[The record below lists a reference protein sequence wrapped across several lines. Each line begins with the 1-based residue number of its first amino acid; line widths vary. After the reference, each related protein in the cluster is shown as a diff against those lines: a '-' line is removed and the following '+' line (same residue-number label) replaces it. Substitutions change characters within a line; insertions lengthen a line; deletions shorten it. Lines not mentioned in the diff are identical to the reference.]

1 MQFASEKVDMRMS
14 NWKVRALAEL
24 SRAEDSRSQG
34 NEGMARVCARRA
46 AGFILGEY
54 FSRNKEAA
62 PNSAYA
68 RLQYLQ
74 AKTKNNSKLHAVLS
88 HFLLRITPE
97 HQLPVEADLIAD
109 ARWLANELLGETV

>member
-1 MQFASEKVDMRMS
+1 MRTKK
-14 NWKVRALAEL
+14 WKVRVLAEL

-46 AGFILGEY
+46 AGIILGEY
-54 FSRNKEAA
+54 FSRNRETA

-68 RLQYLQ
+68 RLQYIQ
-74 AKTKNNSKLHAVLS
+74 AKTKNNSKLYAVLG
-88 HFLLRITPE
+88 HFLIRITPE

-109 ARWLANELLGETV
+109 ARWLADELLGEKI